1 MLSILTIGECEK
13 WDQIVATFKE
23 HDIYYLSSYVRAF
36 RLHGDGEPHLVYFDN
51 GKTRAMNVVM
61 KRDIAEY
68 DSFVDKIPVKTWY
81 DLSTPYGYGGFL
93 IEGDDLDELN
103 AEYTRYCLENS
114 IVSEFVRFHPL
125 LGNANR
131 LSELY
136 DVSELGE
143 TVHIDLHNADSI
155 WDNFTGKNRN
165 VIRKAKKLGV
175 EIYWGRSPKLFS
187 QFKEMYNQTMDG
199 QGANSYYYFED
210 AFYDSILNDL
220 RNNAMIFYA
229 THEDLKCNS
238 KCNS

>member
-1 MLSILTIGECEK
+1 MLSVFSLADSEE
-13 WDQIVATFKE
+13 WDKIVVSFPD
-23 HDIYYLSSYVRAF
+23 HDVYYLSSYVRAF

-68 DSFVDKIPVKTWY
+68 DSFVDKIPAKTWY

-103 AEYTRYCLENS
+103 EEYTRYCLENS

-143 TVHIDLHNADSI
+143 TVHIDLHN
-155 WDNFTGKNRN
+155 KVR
-165 VIRKAKKLGV
+165 
-175 EIYWGRSPKLFS
+175 LFRWQS
-187 QFKEMYNQTMDG
+187 
-199 QGANSYYYFED
+199 
-210 AFYDSILNDL
+210 
-220 RNNAMIFYA
+220 
-229 THEDLKCNS
+229 
-238 KCNS
+238 